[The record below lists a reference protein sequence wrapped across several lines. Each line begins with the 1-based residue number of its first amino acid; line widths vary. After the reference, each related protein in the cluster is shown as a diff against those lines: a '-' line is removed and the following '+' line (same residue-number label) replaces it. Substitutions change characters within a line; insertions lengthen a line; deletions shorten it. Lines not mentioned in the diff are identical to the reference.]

1 MQKKRQRKILRDPKI
16 YLSYLIFESMGIL
29 VEALV
34 ILNFE
39 VEVIVEEPIVEEPM
53 VEDYCLNFELNLA
66 ANNQAYWLFEVVIYD
81 KYIVGFG
88 RLTLESNMDIGD
100 EFY

>member
-1 MQKKRQRKILRDPKI
+1 
-16 YLSYLIFESMGIL
+16 MGIL

-66 ANNQAYWLFEVVIYD
+66 ANNQAY
-81 KYIVGFG
+81 
-88 RLTLESNMDIGD
+88 
-100 EFY
+100 